1 MLVIGLVAC
10 RLGGMKTLSLDL
22 RERIVA
28 AYDAGDSTRE
38 MVAARFRVSLG
49 MVKKLLQQR
58 RKLGELRSQHHRAG
72 RKPRILS
79 VHREALRRQL
89 AAKPDL
95 TLAEL
100 RTATGLDCTLPAIHY
115 VLADMNLTF
124 KKRLS
129 GQPNRTGRTSAGR
142 AAAGGA
148 AKAGS
153 IRPGSSSSTNP
164 RPRRT

>member
-1 MLVIGLVAC
+1 
-10 RLGGMKTLSLDL
+10 MKTLSMDL

-28 AYDAGDSTRE
+28 AYDAQDATRA

-58 RKLGELRSQHHRAG
+58 RRLGEIGPQHHRAG
-72 RKPRILS
+72 RKPRILPA
-79 VHREALRRQL
+79 HREQLRRQL

-100 RTATGLDCTLPAIHY
+100 RAATGLACTLPAIHY
-115 VLADMNLTF
+115 VLADMGLTF
-124 KKRLS
+124 KKSRS
-129 GQPNRTGRTSAGR
+129 GPPSRIGRTSSGR
-142 AAAGGA
+142 AGGGGA

-153 IRPGSSSSTNP
+153 TRPDWSSSTS
-164 RPRRT
+164 RRRRRI